1 MAIAINK
8 KGMQICEK
16 TKNKDKMLSELK
28 DQGEKLQQEKY
39 GAASD
44 EVIKKIINNESYSH
58 ITDDLPE
65 EIRNCTT
72 VIHLETSFGQLR
84 YI

>member
-58 ITDDLPE
+58 ITDDLMFKCLNQVSPSM
-65 EIRNCTT
+65 
-72 VIHLETSFGQLR
+72 VFSGLSF
-84 YI
+84 